1 MANQYFGEMAPDG
14 QVLVDMRS
22 TSRVMNRSYWFR
34 SFLTGA
40 AIATLISLI
49 TICFFECYLFTV
61 VHGLAVTLS
70 PIVETLGRIE
80 DYPQR
85 RPSFR
90 DLEERRP
97 PEQFAASLEEHHD
110 RTGIKFLCVSGGR
123 GRKPETDNRFINPEW
138 VTSEQTN
145 CGPGVG
151 SFLMI

>member
-1 MANQYFGEMAPDG
+1 MANQYLREMAPDG
-14 QVLVDMRS
+14 QVLVDMRP
-22 TSRVMNRSYWFR
+22 TNRAMNRSNWFR

-49 TICFFECYLFTV
+49 AICFFEWYLFTV
-61 VHGLAVTLS
+61 VQGLAVTLS
-70 PIVETLGRIE
+70 PIVETLRRIE

-97 PEQFAASLEEHHD
+97 PEQLAASLEEHHY

-123 GRKPETDNRFINPEW
+123 GRKPETDDRFIKLKGLPVNKPIAARA
-138 VTSEQTN
+138 
-145 CGPGVG
+145 PG
-151 SFLMI
+151 

>member
-1 MANQYFGEMAPDG
+1 MANQYLREMAPDG
-14 QVLVDMRS
+14 QVLADMRS
-22 TSRVMNRSYWFR
+22 TSRAMNRSNWFR

-61 VHGLAVTLS
+61 VHGLTVTLS
-70 PIVETLGRIE
+70 PIVETLRRIE

-97 PEQFAASLEEHHD
+97 REQFAAPQ
-110 RTGIKFLCVSGGR
+110 
-123 GRKPETDNRFINPEW
+123 PETNNRFITLKGLPVNKPIAARA
-138 VTSEQTN
+138 
-145 CGPGVG
+145 PGR
-151 SFLMI
+151 S